1 MANKEINTGL
11 IMDSIA
17 NMQKT
22 NQTTENKNESVVNNT
37 IDNQK
42 MMQAFAEYKKAHT
55 PKIREYKIG
64 RNDPCPCGS
73 GKKFKHC
80 CLSSGKYEEY
90 SLKQSK

>member
-64 RNDPCPCGS
+64 RNDLCPCGS

-80 CLSSGKYEEY
+80 CINNEKYFKY
-90 SLKQSK
+90 IYK